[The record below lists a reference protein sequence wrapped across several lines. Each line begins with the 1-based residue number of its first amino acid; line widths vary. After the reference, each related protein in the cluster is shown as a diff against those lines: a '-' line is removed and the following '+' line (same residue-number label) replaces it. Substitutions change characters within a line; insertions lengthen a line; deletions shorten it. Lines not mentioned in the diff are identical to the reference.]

1 MKIKF
6 DKNKMLEK
14 LTRAMSAVSK
24 RNTHPFTEG
33 VLLETVPEGLRIS
46 SYDMEKSVRAI
57 VEAEVLIEGGCVINA
72 QRLLNI
78 IRVMPENEI
87 TLSVSE
93 EMLASI
99 RSGRSSFS
107 LHALAAKDFP
117 AMPSIATKESF
128 TMSQGVLKKM
138 LNATIHSIAKLDQ
151 RPVLCGA
158 YFKLAADSI
167 KIVTCDSYTLSYCNL
182 KTPILTMIDS
192 LERTSFIVPG
202 RTVEELLK
210 MLSDDEDSFLTIMVT
225 QKNIIFNMENLV
237 FSSRLVEGEYIDYDR
252 LIPKEQPI
260 ELLMRSED
268 FHAALTRAALIS
280 EERIAGTTKNFVKLT
295 LKEDQMLITSKSAT
309 GDVEEII
316 ELAAHKGGDLVIGF
330 NCLYLMDTMNV
341 VDSDEIKM
349 TLSTPTNS
357 VTIEPQGDGEGAEYI
372 YMVLPLK
379 MKEGN

>member
-1 MKIKF
+1 MKIRF

-24 RNTHPFTEG
+24 KNTHPFTEG

-72 QRLLNI
+72 QRFLNI
-78 IRVMPENEI
+78 IRVMPEDEV

-93 EMLASI
+93 DMAASI

-117 AMPSIATKESF
+117 AMPNIATKESF

-138 LNATIHSIAKLDQ
+138 LSATVHSIAKIDQ
-151 RPVLCGA
+151 RPILCGA
-158 YFKLAADSI
+158 FFKLAADSI
-167 KIVTCDSYTLSYCNL
+167 KIVTCDSYTLSYCDL
-182 KTPILTMIDS
+182 KTPILTMIEN

-202 RTVEELLK
+202 RTIEELLK
-210 MLSDDEDSFLTIMVT
+210 MLSDDEDAFLTIMVT

-260 ELLMRSED
+260 EITLSSEAFRS
-268 FHAALTRAALIS
+268 ALTRAALIS
-280 EERIAGTTKNFVKLT
+280 EEKIAGMTKNFVKLSI
-295 LKEDQMLITSKSAT
+295 KEKQLLVSSKSAT

-316 ELAAHKGGDLVIGF
+316 EIFEHKGGDLVLGF
-330 NCLYLMDTMNV
+330 NCQYLMETMSV
-341 VDSDEIKM
+341 VSSDEIKM
-349 TLSTPTNS
+349 TFKGQTNS
-357 VTIEPQGDGEGAEYI
+357 ITIEPQDAENDAEYV
-372 YMVLPLK
+372 YMILPLR